1 MQEYFPAC
9 CLGLRESSVRN
20 KPLKLGWTALWR
32 TMWRKVG
39 NYFKILNSRMN
50 CRWLFINLV
59 RQINSLKKITVL
71 FLWLYQ
77 HKKHGTPVLGQESF
91 IKAWRDESGQ
101 ESAYYSSR
109 GPEFSFQHTHGSS
122 QPLAC
127 LVTGVWCCLLTLVY
141 HTHMAYTKSHSV
153 IHMHIKKLH

>member
-1 MQEYFPAC
+1 MIIYKFSETDKFS
-9 CLGLRESSVRN
+9 E
-20 KPLKLGWTALWR
+20 KT
-32 TMWRKVG
+32 
-39 NYFKILNSRMN
+39 
-50 CRWLFINLV
+50 
-59 RQINSLKKITVL
+59 TVL

-91 IKAWRDESGQ
+91 IKAWRDESGR